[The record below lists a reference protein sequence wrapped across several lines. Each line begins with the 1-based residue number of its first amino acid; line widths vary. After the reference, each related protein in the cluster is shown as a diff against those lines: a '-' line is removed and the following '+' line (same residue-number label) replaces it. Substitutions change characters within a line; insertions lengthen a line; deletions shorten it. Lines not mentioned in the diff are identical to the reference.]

1 MILLVNDTNI
11 LIDLLK
17 TDMIE
22 QFFGL
27 NYEFHVTDFA
37 ANEIHETNV
46 IKLDAF
52 IKEGRLIKWSF
63 EFKELMEI
71 QSLEMKYKKLSITDC
86 SCLFLANRLSATLL
100 TGDAVLRG
108 VAQKKC
114 IPVHG
119 TLWVFDELVKNRL
132 MSHTKACKKLN
143 HLMEVNPRLPM
154 DECNKRIAKWNKGS

>member
-1 MILLVNDTNI
+1 MILLVNDANI

-17 TDMIE
+17 TDLIE
-22 QFFGL
+22 QFFVL

-37 ANEIHETNV
+37 ANEIHETNAD
-46 IKLDAF
+46 KLDPF
-52 IKEGRLIKWSF
+52 IKQEKLVKWSF
-63 EFKELMEI
+63 GFKELTEI

-108 VAQKKC
+108 VAMKKR

-132 MSHTKACKKLN
+132 ISPAKACKKLN
-143 HLMEVNPRLPM
+143 QLMEINPRLPM
-154 DECNKRIAKWNKGS
+154 DECNKRITKWNKGS